1 MDFLLDFFALSC
13 GTENL
18 LEKKYYSPPMQG
30 ASHFLK
36 CYLDLVTSLCKLFQL
51 LFLVCSVIE
60 QCVRGIH
67 ILHVGL
73 CSPLPDGYPGI
84 WP

>member
-1 MDFLLDFFALSC
+1 MDFLLDFLLSC

-30 ASHFLK
+30 ADHFLK

-60 QCVRGIH
+60 QCVHQHSYHR
-67 ILHVGL
+67 VGL
-73 CSPLPDGYPGI
+73 CSPA
-84 WP
+84 